1 MRTALAIV
9 TLAVLLVRPIATLA
23 AQADSLIA
31 VRIAVALPEAQ
42 ARVTRAMIAEG
53 LSVSEPASGLVIA
66 QGTEPGNS
74 IDVKYTAVI
83 LPAASFSDVAISAVA
98 TAKAQPAGAKIE
110 RRVTSKLK
118 GGKDVWARMQRIGER
133 TTRAPPVSAY
143 PPTPT
148 VVESKDPPAMPASP
162 AQTPPA
168 ETTQVARQTRTNEQL
183 LTSVGFRRAIED
195 VQRLGIVIQYRELR
209 PDTLSLELGDAAF
222 TGASTEYNL
231 GRLYLAYRGTT
242 AYGPDGALDLRHGE
256 RRVGLYTKSGLSW
269 EAAH

>member
-1 MRTALAIV
+1 MRTSLAIV
-9 TLAVLLVRPIATLA
+9 THAVLLVWPIATLA

-66 QGTEPGNS
+66 QGTEQGNS

-98 TAKAQPAGAKIE
+98 TAKAQPAGAKTE

-118 GGKDVWARMQRIGER
+118 GGKDVWARMQRIAER

-143 PPTPT
+143 PPTPA
-148 VVESKDPPAMPASP
+148 VVESKDS
-162 AQTPPA
+162 
-168 ETTQVARQTRTNEQL
+168 QVVSRTRTNEQL
-183 LTSVGFRRAIED
+183 LASVGFRRAIED

-242 AYGPDGALDLRHGE
+242 TYGPDGALDLRHGE

-269 EAAH
+269 EAAR